1 MMWCTPEHAVFY
13 GGVLH
18 PTGKRF
24 EIKPEDADEMRTHGT
39 VETLEERIATAEAEI
54 RGTSEFIEMPDD
66 KSKRGRLKRN
76 EM

>member
-24 EIKPEDADEMRTHGT
+24 EIKPEDADEMKAHGL
-39 VETLEERIATAEAEI
+39 VESDRIEAS
-54 RGTSEFIEMPDD
+54 RIEMHDADTGVDVDD
-66 KSKRGRLKRN
+66 KPKRGRPKRN